1 MEMNVNQQLWMVK
14 AVLIAQILT
23 RRVFEA
29 VTEDLW
35 GIKSGMTYSCAFS
48 LSILYFFF
56 LGQAFF
62 LQIKATE
69 RPSYNLISIL
79 KCAFKQKISYNV

>member
-23 RRVFEA
+23 RRAFEA

-48 LSILYFFF
+48 LSIL
-56 LGQAFF
+56 
-62 LQIKATE
+62 
-69 RPSYNLISIL
+69 
-79 KCAFKQKISYNV
+79 